1 MKAKILGIL
10 GIVATL
16 FGCETNEVAINEIAG
31 TYTITSFQRN
41 NKDTLFLVDSLP
53 IAIGDNELVLATNL
67 YKGTLNGRIQSSLP
81 LAGQPI
87 GTFFQGEYY
96 LSERKY
102 ELDGVNNKVTPSS
115 MIVSL
120 RTAQVV
126 RTTVP
131 ASDTLSL
138 DTIRLSDASRYIF
151 MGEWKITDSPNTLG
165 GDLTM
170 QKRGPGADSVN
181 NYKIVLNKLKD

>member
-16 FGCETNEVAINEIAG
+16 FGCETNEVAINEISG

-67 YKGTLNGRIQSSLP
+67 YKGTINGRIQSSLP

-151 MGEWKITDSPNTLG
+151 MGEWAITESPNTLG
-165 GDLTM
+165 CDLIM
-170 QKRGPGADSVN
+170 QKRGPDADSVN
-181 NYKIVLNKLKD
+181 TYKIVLNKLKD

>member
-1 MKAKILGIL
+1 MKAQILGIL

-151 MGEWKITDSPNTLG
+151 MGEWAITESPNTLG
-165 GDLTM
+165 GDLIM

-181 NYKIVLNKLKD
+181 TYKIVLNKLKD

>member
-1 MKAKILGIL
+1 MKARLLGIL

-16 FGCETNEVAINEIAG
+16 FGCETNEVALNEIAG

-41 NKDTLFLVDSLP
+41 DKDTLFLVDSLP
-53 IAIGDNELVLATNL
+53 LAIGDNEIVLATNL

-87 GTFFQGEYY
+87 GAFFQGEYY

-138 DTIRLSDASRYIF
+138 DTIRITDASRYIF
-151 MGEWKITDSPNTLG
+151 MGEWKITESPNTLG
-165 GDLTM
+165 GDLIM

-181 NYKIVLNKLKD
+181 TYKIVLNKLKD